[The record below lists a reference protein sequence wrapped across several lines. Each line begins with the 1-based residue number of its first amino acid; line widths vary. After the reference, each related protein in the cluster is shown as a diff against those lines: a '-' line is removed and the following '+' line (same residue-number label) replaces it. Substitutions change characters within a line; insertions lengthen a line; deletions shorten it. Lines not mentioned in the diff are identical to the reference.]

1 MGRHRRAAWGLLL
14 LLLAIA
20 ILAVAPS
27 PPAARAET
35 SALGT
40 RAETSTPAAPAKTA
54 AISFTIEGIDP
65 AEQAGHLSS
74 IQLAADGS
82 PRIAYM
88 TAAGELRYAE
98 RSGAGWTWE
107 IVPQPG
113 YVVGVSLALDPS
125 GEPWIAF
132 HNNETVGIY
141 VYNFIKVAHRAGGV
155 WTVDTIGNTDP
166 SISGAAI
173 AFDPAGVAHVAWGNM
188 SRGLRVYYASWS
200 ESGWSSEL
208 VHQASYGEGFFG
220 LAFDAQG
227 VPHVIASTDEGNLHA
242 VFVSPA
248 WTKEFRPYG
257 WFPSLAL
264 DSNGQPHIAT
274 IRVEGGTLPLKLE
287 YEWRG
292 TDGVWHQEELADLS
306 LNYAPNPALRLDA
319 NDRPL
324 IATTDGA
331 TITEGGT
338 LKLFRKPE
346 DSWISEDV
354 ATGGV
359 GLYPSLALAGGA
371 NPRISYTV
379 EGSGLHYAAGDI
391 TAEPPEALPARAFL
405 AGAPKTVAL
414 AGPSRADLCV
424 QLEPVDGAFTAEDL
438 DPSSIVMR
446 SEGTGSVSEIG
457 ASDAKGSVLGDRD
470 RNGVM
475 EMGACFARED
485 LAALFSSL
493 EGRATVAVT
502 IEGSLRSG
510 ERVVSAPLELTVLLP
525 KGLVARIYPN
535 PLNPT
540 GRLSFTAHRAGPL
553 RVMLFDVAGRMVRV
567 LADEGRA
574 EAGPREIA
582 FDGMSDRGV
591 PLATGIY
598 FYRIEAAGD
607 VITGRIAIAK

>member
-1 MGRHRRAAWGLLL
+1 MGRHRRAAWGFFLLT
-14 LLLAIA
+14 LAIG
-20 ILAVAPS
+20 ILAVAPL

-35 SALGT
+35 TAPAA
-40 RAETSTPAAPAKTA
+40 RAEAAAPAA
-54 AISFTIEGIDP
+54 RAGAISFTIESIDP

-113 YVVGVSLALDPS
+113 YVVDVSLALDPS

-141 VYNFIKVAHRAGGV
+141 VYDFIKVAHRAGGT

-166 SISGAAI
+166 SLSGAAI
-173 AFDPAGVAHVAWGNM
+173 AFDPAGVAHLAWGNLF
-188 SRGLRVYYASWS
+188 RGLRIYYASWS
-200 ESGWSSEL
+200 ESGWSSEI

-227 VPHVIASTDEGNLHA
+227 VPHLIASTDEGNLHA
-242 VFVSPA
+242 VFVSPT

-306 LNYAPNPALRLDA
+306 LNYAPNAALRLDA

-331 TITEGGT
+331 TITDGGT

-346 DSWISEDV
+346 GSWISEDV

-359 GLYPSLALAGGA
+359 GLYPSLALAGGT

-379 EGSGLHYAAGDI
+379 EGSGLHYAAGEF
-391 TAEPPEALPARAFL
+391 TEEPPEALPARAFL

-424 QLEPVDGAFTAEDL
+424 QLEPVDGAFDAEDL
-438 DPSSIVMR
+438 VPTSIVMR
-446 SEGTGSVSEIG
+446 SEGTGTVSEIG
-457 ASDAKGSVLGDRD
+457 ASSGKGVVLGDRD
-470 RNGVM
+470 RNGVA
-475 EMGACFARED
+475 EMGACFARAD
-485 LAALFSSL
+485 LASLFSSL
-493 EGRATVAVT
+493 EGRTTVAVT
-502 IEGSLRSG
+502 IEGALGTG
-510 ERVVSAPLELTVLLP
+510 ERVSAPLELTVLLP
-525 KGLVARIYPN
+525 KGLIARVYPN
-535 PLNPT
+535 PLNPS
-540 GRLSFTAHRAGPL
+540 GRISFTARRAGPL
-553 RVMLFDVAGRMVRV
+553 RVMLFDVTGRMVRV
-567 LADEGRA
+567 IAEEGRA
-574 EAGPREIA
+574 SAGPREIA
-582 FDGMSDRGV
+582 FDGTNDRGV
-591 PLATGIY
+591 SLATGVY
-598 FYRIEAAGD
+598 FYRIESAGD